1 MVDRAPNLHT
11 VYMSGQSLGVECV
24 CGRRTLLS
32 HAQLGG
38 CKGDMK
44 ELRRLKEQLKCL
56 GCGKR
61 PKELKVFINEAEARA
76 FELEQDQPGPRF

>member
-1 MVDRAPNLHT
+1 MVDRAANLHS
-11 VYMSGQSLGVECV
+11 VYMSGQPLGVESV
-24 CGRRTLLS
+24 CGRRTLFS

-61 PKELKVFINEAEARA
+61 PKELKTFMNEAAARA

>member
-1 MVDRAPNLHT
+1 
-11 VYMSGQSLGVECV
+11 
-24 CGRRTLLS
+24 
-32 HAQLGG
+32 
-38 CKGDMK
+38 MK

-61 PKELKVFINEAEARA
+61 PKELKVFMNEAEARA